1 MTRLA
6 RQQAILRVVGERAIS
21 TQVELAEALAAE
33 GYAVVQTTV
42 SRDVSELGLVKV
54 RDAEGRLVY
63 AAPGTPDADRV
74 RAIGAALRRYAYDV
88 QPPAAGL
95 VVLRTPSGFASALS
109 QDLDEAGHERI
120 AATVAGDDTVL
131 VLARADTDHVAL
143 AAELARLLREEAL
156 PAAAPA
162 ALEAVAAAVR
172 RYALRVEAAASSV
185 IALTTPPGYASALA
199 QAIDEGDHPSIA
211 GTLAGD
217 NTILVAPRLDVD
229 AGALGEEL
237 AGYLADAAAAST

>member
-6 RQQAILRVVGERAIS
+6 RQQAILRLVREQPVS
-21 TQVELAEALAAE
+21 TQAELADALVAE

-42 SRDVSELGLVKV
+42 SRDMAELGLVKV

-63 AAPGTPDADRV
+63 AAPGTPDADRL
-74 RAIGAALRRYAYDV
+74 RAIGTALRRYAHDV
-88 QPPAAGL
+88 HPPAAGL
-95 VVLRTPSGFASALS
+95 VVVRTPSGFASALS
-109 QDLDEAGHERI
+109 QDLDEAGYPPI

-131 VLARADTDHVAL
+131 VIARTGADHVAL
-143 AAELARLLREEAL
+143 AATLGRLLAEEAL

-162 ALEAVAAAVR
+162 ALEAVAAAIR
-172 RYALRVEAAASSV
+172 RYALRVEAAASTV

-199 QAIDEGDHPSIA
+199 QAIDEGDHPLVA

-217 NTILVAPRLDVD
+217 NTILLAPRL
-229 AGALGEEL
+229 GADSAALRAEL
-237 AGYLADAAAAST
+237 AGYLADDAGAST